1 LKTEKALFRR
11 VGMYC
16 ATCKPIIE
24 NWLKGEKGVK
34 AISIDF
40 TTDSIVVEFDPSL
53 VTRQEIKDKLDKS
66 GYKFVRVASRYD

>member
-1 LKTEKALFRR
+1 LKTEKALFRV

-34 AISIDF
+34 TISIDF
-40 TTDSIVVEFDPSL
+40 MTDSILVEFDPSL
-53 VTRQEIKDKLDKS
+53 VTRQEIKGKLDKS
-66 GYKFVRVASRYD
+66 GYKFVRMANRYD

>member
-1 LKTEKALFRR
+1 MKTEKALFRV
-11 VGMYC
+11 VGMYR
-16 ATCKPIIE
+16 ATCKLIIE

-34 AISIDF
+34 TISVDF

-66 GYKFVRVASRYD
+66 GYKFVRVANRYD

>member
-1 LKTEKALFRR
+1 LKTEKALFRI

-34 AISIDF
+34 AISIYF